1 MIIYKPNSCNI
12 NGKVLYPLR
21 EMPGIRIAKK
31 NLGEVCIETF
41 KDMSKLNELMILL
54 KDNSNK
60 ILGSERLV
68 MGNNN
73 PNAAGLYIE
82 TSPEFRRKGYGIG
95 EILRLSSIILILK
108 NKIKEFEIF
117 SKAEAVYFHS
127 KYKFEPAI
135 RQFSERD
142 IALSNIIYNCQNEFK
157 DFAIRAKQIL
167 EKCQTFKSPESQRGF
182 CVETNALLK
191 EYIQEVLKTKD
202 KYKSHSFKSGF
213 RMILDTNEILN
224 NKEYFNSLYKKQG
237 IDYKI

>member
-142 IALSNIIYNCQNEFK
+142 IALKNIINNCQNEFEH
-157 DFAIRAKQIL
+157 FGIRAKEIL
-167 EKCQTFKSPESQRGF
+167 EKCQANKSPESQRYF
-182 CVETNALLK
+182 CVETNQLLK
-191 EYIQEVLKTKD
+191 GYLQEVLKIKD
-202 KYKSHSFKSGF
+202 KYKSHSFERGF
-213 RMILDTNEILN
+213 RMILDTKDILN
-224 NKEYFNSLYKKQG
+224 NKDFFNSLYKKQG